1 MLMVQLN
8 SFVFKK
14 LLQNSCR
21 WGGAV
26 GLLSEGNN
34 VLE

>member
-14 LLQNSCR
+14 LLQIHVD
-21 WGGAV
+21 GAV
-26 GLLSEGNN
+26 GLLSERNN

>member
-14 LLQNSCR
+14 SCCR
-21 WGGAV
+21 IHVDGAV
-26 GLLSEGNN
+26 GLLSERNN

>member
-21 WGGAV
+21 WGV
-26 GLLSEGNN
+26 GLLSERNN